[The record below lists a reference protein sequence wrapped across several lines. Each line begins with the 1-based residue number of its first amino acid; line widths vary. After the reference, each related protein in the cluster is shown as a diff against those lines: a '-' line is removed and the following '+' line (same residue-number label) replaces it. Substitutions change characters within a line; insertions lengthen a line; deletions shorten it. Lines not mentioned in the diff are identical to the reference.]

1 MTRIDL
7 STADIARYT
16 ALGRRL
22 QAEAVRNGFADLTKA
37 VRGLIRSAL
46 GHRASHRL
54 GCSDC
59 GMTA

>member
-1 MTRIDL
+1 MTHVDL

-22 QAEAVRNGFADLTKA
+22 RARAMRDSAAGLAKGVRDL
-37 VRGLIRSAL
+37 VRSAL

-59 GMTA
+59 GVTA